1 MNLDDMGG
9 ESNVGGANQ
18 IFFFFIFL
26 FLPYFSDIDFF
37 FVLFHL
43 MAFTFDGIIDI

>member
-18 IFFFFIFL
+18 IFY
-26 FLPYFSDIDFF
+26 FLPYFSDIDIF

>member
-18 IFFFFIFL
+18 IFY

-37 FVLFHL
+37 FVVLFHL

>member
-18 IFFFFIFL
+18 IFY

-37 FVLFHL
+37 LFSFIL
-43 MAFTFDGIIDI
+43 WPLLLTE

>member
-18 IFFFFIFL
+18 IFY
-26 FLPYFSDIDFF
+26 FLPYFSDIDFLL
-37 FVLFHL
+37 LFSFIL
-43 MAFTFDGIIDI
+43 WPLLLTE

>member
-18 IFFFFIFL
+18 IFFFYFFISPIF
-26 FLPYFSDIDFF
+26 FGHWFF